1 MATQLRFLSNEQN
14 SDKNFRRTLKTE
26 RKKKTQRL
34 LCGCGILMAHTH
46 SLDKREI
53 RSWVVSAVCRPYW
66 FSKSS
71 FHFCR
76 LLKPRNWDHL
86 LELGELVNLYGSAYE
101 MSLHDAQQKPIP
113 NYHPAYSVLE
123 KWYGCRTTMCTIFNK
138 LGFAHKFN

>member
-26 RKKKTQRL
+26 KKKTQRL
-34 LCGCGILMAHTH
+34 LYGCGILMAHTH

-86 LELGELVNLYGSAYE
+86 LELGELVYLYGSAYE

-113 NYHPAYSVLE
+113 NYHPAYCIGKMVRLSHHNVHNIQQI
-123 KWYGCRTTMCTIFNK
+123 GICS
-138 LGFAHKFN
+138 